1 MTQIKLV
8 TVTREDLDPG
18 YQLVQTGHAIAEFA
32 HKHPQLFKDW
42 VETSNY
48 LVSLSTQDENHLE
61 KLYEKLKWR
70 GAQVIRF
77 TEPDIGDQLT
87 AICFY
92 GTPEMRKI
100 TNRLNLAL
108 KN

>member
-8 TVTREDLDPG
+8 TVTRGDLSQG

-32 HKHPQLFKDW
+32 HKHPQLFTHW
-42 VETSNY
+42 TTTTNY
-48 LVSLSTQDENHLE
+48 LISKAVQDEKHL
-61 KLYEKLKWR
+61 KRLYEKLKWR
-70 GAQVIRF
+70 GADVVAF

-100 TNRLNLAL
+100 TNKFKLAL
-108 KN
+108 S

>member
-1 MTQIKLV
+1 MTQVKLV
-8 TVTREDLDPG
+8 TVTREDLRPG

-32 HKHPQLFKDW
+32 HKHPQLFTDW
-42 VETSNY
+42 TTSSNY
-48 LVSLSTQDENHLE
+48 LISKAVQDEENL
-61 KLYEKLKWR
+61 KRLYEKLKWR
-70 GAQVIRF
+70 GADVVGF

-100 TNRLNLAL
+100 TNKYKLAL
-108 KN
+108 S